1 VHSLSLLAGGLFSPP
16 TRRFAFGCLF
26 AFFSHENS
34 YSIIDI
40 KDIEGRELTRE
51 DSFSRLLPGP

>member
-1 VHSLSLLAGGLFSPP
+1 
-16 TRRFAFGCLF
+16 LF
-26 AFFSHENS
+26 AFFGHENS

-51 DSFSRLLPGP
+51 DSFSRLFPANDGA